1 MRAVLPAASGR
12 ANCGDSLGG
21 KRRAPGNVP
30 WQVLARVPDGKEHRN
45 ELAGY
50 RSAQRAISRELPETF
65 AARTDAQKGDGS
77 RMRRAPRSTTPA
89 G

>member
-1 MRAVLPAASGR
+1 VLPAACR
-12 ANCGDSLGG
+12 ANYGDSLGG

-30 WQVLARVPDGKEHRN
+30 WLVLARVPDGKEPRN
-45 ELAGY
+45 DLAGY
-50 RSAQRAISRELPETF
+50 RAAQRAISRELPETF
-65 AARTDAQKGDGS
+65 AARSDAQKGDAS